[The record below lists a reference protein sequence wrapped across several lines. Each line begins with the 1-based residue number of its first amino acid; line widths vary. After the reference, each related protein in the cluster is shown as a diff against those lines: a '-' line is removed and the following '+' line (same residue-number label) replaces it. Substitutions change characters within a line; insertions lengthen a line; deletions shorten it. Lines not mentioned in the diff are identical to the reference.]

1 MISDRQTDRQ
11 TFAILEWLS
20 RLKTVISTA
29 AVYVHGNGKLNI
41 RLHNSTILTHIQSTM
56 YTTLGNF
63 KALNHVFKYPDLSI
77 TKLNLLRSGGSQT
90 HMYND
95 TVLDIEGSRRKLTFL
110 NLSFLILY

>member
-1 MISDRQTDRQ
+1 MLGLVVEKKDIRDPLDTNEKLVC
-11 TFAILEWLS
+11 AAA
-20 RLKTVISTA
+20 A

-77 TKLNLLRSGGSQT
+77 TNLNLLCSGGSQT
-90 HMYND
+90 HMYTD
-95 TVLDIEGSRRKLTFL
+95 TALNIESSRRKLTIL
-110 NLSFLILY
+110 NLRFLI